1 MGSSRITGAPNNTIF
16 TRYIHSFKESEKN
29 CEKIPTMGFPSF
41 FLLLHVL
48 IATITD
54 ARVLSEGTSTSTLTP
69 GFSSSPLTAMSTP
82 MPSGTSTLLSTSPS
96 ARISLYPVNASLSSS
111 YYGGYYPATKCI
123 DGITNDGDWGGGPG
137 NDGMCHT
144 MRDLFPWI
152 ALDFG
157 SLVMVK
163 RVEIV
168 NRSVLGARTR
178 NIHILVGDQLPA
190 SGGEMFT
197 EGALLGQ
204 FDGPGTNGQTISI
217 TGDEMLA
224 GRYVIVQMDNGE
236 DPLNLKEVTAFGTA
250 F

>member
-123 DGITNDGDWGGGPG
+123 DGITNDGDWGPG

-144 MRDLFPWI
+144 MRDLFLGLLLTSAAWSWSSE
-152 ALDFG
+152 LRLSTDL
-157 SLVMVK
+157 SLV
-163 RVEIV
+163 
-168 NRSVLGARTR
+168 LA
-178 NIHILVGDQLPA
+178 
-190 SGGEMFT
+190 
-197 EGALLGQ
+197 
-204 FDGPGTNGQTISI
+204 PGTSTSSLEINFQVPCLVSL
-217 TGDEMLA
+217 MVL
-224 GRYVIVQMDNGE
+224 VQMGRPS
-236 DPLNLKEVTAFGTA
+236 PLQVMRCWPGDM
-250 F
+250 